1 MKVYMISQH
10 KFDDMYHLYE
20 VDMEGGR
27 FIHVA
32 TNTNHGDN
40 KMFNDV
46 NWDYLNWNF
55 NVYTEEDIILEL
67 I

>member
-1 MKVYMISQH
+1 
-10 KFDDMYHLYE
+10 
-20 VDMEGGR
+20 MEGGR